1 MISAPSLSTP
11 SGQFVNLEG
20 RSHQFHSMVENAWC
34 IRVVDSVS
42 HFSYYLLYFVV

>member
-1 MISAPSLSTP
+1 MNSVPLLSTL

-20 RSHQFHSMVENAWC
+20 RSHQFHSMVEYAWC
-34 IRVVDSVS
+34 VHVVASVS